1 MMVAGIL
8 DEIESE
14 GVYQGGH
21 LRKGLNGAKESKPLD
36 CWENQLSRMRKY
48 QVQRA

>member
-1 MMVAGIL
+1 MMVGGIL
-8 DEIESE
+8 DEIKVKVFIR
-14 GVYQGGH
+14 GRH